1 VLLSEKSTENGK
13 QPSSAETEKLAD
25 TKNTLGYLFGDT
37 FKDFSDSER
46 RIELNNNQSVIA
58 KKVLDVLITSY
69 STNSKDFEE
78 VLRIERQLLGY
89 KLAEQKAII
98 DNNASVAFMNYL
110 LGN

>member
-1 VLLSEKSTENGK
+1 MGINSNKE
-13 QPSSAETEKLAD
+13 
-25 TKNTLGYLFGDT
+25 
-37 FKDFSDSER
+37 FSDGER
-46 RIELNNNQSVIA
+46 RITLNKKQSDIA

-89 KLAEQKAII
+89 RLAYQKAIT
-98 DNNASVAFMNYL
+98 DQNAAVAFINYL

>member
-1 VLLSEKSTENGK
+1 MIKEVQYLQASEIAKK
-13 QPSSAETEKLAD
+13 KD
-25 TKNTLGYLFGDT
+25 KRNTLSTVFMNTY
-37 FKDFSDSER
+37 KDFNDSER
-46 RIELNNNQSVIA
+46 RIFLNKKQTEIA

-89 KLAEQKAII
+89 KLAEQKAIT
-98 DNNASVAFMNYL
+98 DKNAAVAFVNYL